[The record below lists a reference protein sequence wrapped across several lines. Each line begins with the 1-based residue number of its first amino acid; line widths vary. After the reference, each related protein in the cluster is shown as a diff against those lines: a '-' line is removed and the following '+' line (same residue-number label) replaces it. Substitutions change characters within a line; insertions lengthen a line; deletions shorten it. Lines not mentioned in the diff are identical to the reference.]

1 MATQTL
7 LTMTQ
12 NILSAMSSD
21 EVNSIGDTVES
32 MQVAN
37 IIQNKYYDI
46 VARGDLR
53 LDEQLFQ
60 LNPSDTTALPTLMYL
75 PAGVS
80 RISWMQYYDTN
91 PTDNTTQTS
100 QFGAYSHDLNVDVVS
115 TIQWTSLSTS
125 SVTIPTSTPS
135 TRTFVLSTSV
145 PAAVG
150 QQVTA
155 TSGSN
160 SINGT
165 VAQYVGNSL
174 VINVINWVGS
184 GTFASWVISSTNSF
198 NLPPGYRYVTLLGN
212 DEFLDMVNK
221 LDLTQANVQ
230 PYVFTQSGND
240 YNFRYQNDRQP
251 SFATVI
257 SNFFVLFDS
266 YDNTQDSTLQGA
278 KTMVMGQV
286 VPPFQ
291 LTDNFVPPLNDQ
303 EFPLLLNEAKA
314 LAFFELKQMPHALAD
329 RELKRQWSVTQK
341 MKSIDNKPSYFDQQP
356 NFGRFA
362 VGPWLNYRYGTRW
375 TRSGA
380 SPW

>member
-7 LTMTQ
+7 LNMVQ
-12 NILSAMSSD
+12 NILAAMSSD

-32 MQVAN
+32 MQVAQ

-60 LNPSDTTALPTLMYL
+60 LNPADTTATPTLMYL
-75 PAGVS
+75 PSGVS

-100 QFGAYSHDLNVDVVS
+100 QFGAYSHDLNVDVIS
-115 TIQWTSLSTS
+115 TIQWSSLSTS
-125 SVTIPTSTPS
+125 TVTIPTSTPS
-135 TRTFVLSTSV
+135 TVTFTLSTAV
-145 PAAVG
+145 PASTG

-160 SINGT
+160 YINGT
-165 VAQYVGNSL
+165 VAQYVGNTL
-174 VINVINWVGS
+174 VVNVVNWSGS
-184 GTFASWVISSTNSF
+184 GTFSSWVIKSVNSF
-198 NLPPGYRYVTLLGN
+198 SLPPGYRYVTLLSN
-212 DEFLDMVNK
+212 DEFLDTVNK
-221 LDLTQANVQ
+221 FDLTQVNVQ
-230 PYVFTQSGND
+230 QYNFTQGGN
-240 YNFRYQNDRQP
+240 NFTFRYMNDRQP
-251 SFATVI
+251 SWATVI
-257 SNFFVLFDS
+257 SNFYVLFDS
-266 YDNTQDSTLQGA
+266 LDTTQDSTLQA
-278 KTMVMGQV
+278 SKTMVMGQV
-286 VPPFQ
+286 VPPFKLQ
-291 LTDNFVPPLNDQ
+291 DNFIPPLNDQ
-303 EFPLLLNEAKA
+303 EFPLLLNESKA

-341 MKSIDNKPSYFDQQP
+341 MKSIDNKPSYFDQLP
-356 NFGRFA
+356 NYGRFA

-380 SPW
+380 FPW